1 MSQSLIMVD
10 GLRSR
15 SMIYGEGLTDRQ
27 LPRAYHICRP
37 RPVDLMGCATFL
49 RTHLGPNK
57 PIPCFLV
64 SGATGGLE
72 SDDRPL
78 RRRRPNL
85 PCRPKSSHLRA
96 SALTRSAH
104 AASHTNATSS
114 AGANCHLQP
123 HAHADTTLR
132 RHTASTFTYGPDS
145 IRSDGLSCVLWTQ
158 HCARVCI
165 HAVMVTTLHEE
176 KATEIRMFNVRQA
189 LIRQV

>member
-1 MSQSLIMVD
+1 MD

-15 SMIYGEGLTDRQ
+15 SIVFGEGLTDRQ
-27 LPRAYHICRP
+27 LPQAYRICRP

-57 PIPCFLV
+57 PIPCSLF
-64 SGATGGLE
+64 SGATGGPE
-72 SDDRPL
+72 SDGPPL
-78 RRRRPNL
+78 RHRRPNL

-104 AASHTNATSS
+104 AASHSSATSS
-114 AGANCHLQP
+114 ASANCHLQP

-132 RHTASTFTYGPDS
+132 RHAASIITYGPDS
-145 IRSDGLSCVLWTQ
+145 IRSDGLSCVLWTL

-176 KATEIRMFNVRQA
+176 KAK
-189 LIRQV
+189 